1 MKIEYQELNLLLQKF
16 RTNPYKIYPVLTPHT
31 GYIREF
37 KVKEGDLVKGPSGKW
52 LERPGTPLFV
62 LEREKNA
69 KIVRAKITGI
79 VQNLKTELLN
89 KFAEAESCVL
99 EIKHQ
104 LSQEEI
110 ISEILLS
117 ALYII
122 KAPETARYVLS
133 PSLALK
139 LEKEGLGKVKV
150 KNGDELLIMTF
161 MKRETPIYFSQ
172 EGEFVV
178 YRLYFTPF
186 QLIEKDQPL
195 IGLCLE
201 ENVPYL
207 EKIIKRIKE
216 EWPSF

>member
-1 MKIEYQELNLLLQKF
+1 MEIEYPELNLLLQKF
-16 RTNPYKIYPVLTPHT
+16 RANPYKIYPVFTPHT
-31 GYIREF
+31 GYIKEF
-37 KVKEGDLVKGPSGKW
+37 KVKEGDLVKGPTGKW
-52 LERPGTPLFV
+52 LEKPGSPLFI
-62 LEREKNA
+62 LEREKNT
-69 KIVRAKITGI
+69 KIIRAQISGI
-79 VQNLKTELLN
+79 VQNLKMEFLN
-89 KFAEAESCVL
+89 KFVEAESCVL

-139 LEKEGLGKVKV
+139 LEKEGIGKVKV
-150 KNGDELLIMTF
+150 KTGDELLIMTF
-161 MKRETPIYFSQ
+161 MKRETPIYLSQ
-172 EGEFVV
+172 EGDFVI

-186 QLIEKDQPL
+186 QLIQKDQPL

-201 ENVPYL
+201 EKLPYL
-207 EKIIKRIKE
+207 EKIVKKIKK
-216 EWPSF
+216 EWPSS